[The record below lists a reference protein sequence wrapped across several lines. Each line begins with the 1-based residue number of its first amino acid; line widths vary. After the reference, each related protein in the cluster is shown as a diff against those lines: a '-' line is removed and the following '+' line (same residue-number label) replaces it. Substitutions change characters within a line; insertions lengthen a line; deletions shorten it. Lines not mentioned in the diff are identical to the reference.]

1 MRRRDDD
8 MKIDYF
14 TLLSYEPIYLKGV
27 GSVKSPLLSDIAKI
41 TMAAYSFYLSVL
53 LMDIDTYYDLLND
66 ETKVK
71 SYFSKMSDE
80 DKSLVLKVKQEYESI
95 DELERSKICFYDLMI
110 FDPKVRNDVLTALS
124 FFFEEEV
131 EYIEESK
138 AFATYDGSVDEN
150 NKKIITG
157 YIHRNIYNDVV
168 DIILQRLSCS
178 NKRDEFDNTKVK
190 NKRAAK
196 MMEKLKKGR
205 YPKKQKQKSKADERM
220 ELGNIISSLSTHHKS
235 LNMTNIWNLTVYQMM
250 DQFARQRYEDS
261 YETSLRITTIHGD
274 KEKKFNS
281 GQWYSLIKNENN

>member
-1 MRRRDDD
+1 

-66 ETKVK
+66 EAKAK

-110 FDPKVRNDVLTALS
+110 FDPKVRNDVLTALN
-124 FFFEEEV
+124 FFLEEEV

-168 DIILQRLSCS
+168 DIILQRLDCS
-178 NKRDEFDNTKVK
+178 KKKSGKVK
-190 NKRAAK
+190 YKNKEAADIDK
-196 MMEKLKKGR
+196 MMKKGR
-205 YPKKQKQKSKADERM
+205 LNKKTKNDERM
-220 ELGNIISSLSTHHKS
+220 ELGNIISSLSVHQKS
-235 LNMTNIWNLTVYQMM
+235 LNMINIWNLTVYQVM
-250 DQFARQRYEDS
+250 DQFMRQQNEDIYEI
-261 YETSLRITTIHGD
+261 SLRTTTIHGD
-274 KEKKFNS
+274 EKKKFS
-281 GQWYSLIKNENN
+281 LGQWYSLIRD

>member
-1 MRRRDDD
+1 MKRRDEY

-14 TLLSYEPIYLKGV
+14 TLLSYEPIYLKDV
-27 GSVKSPLLSDIAKI
+27 GSVKSPLLSDIAKV

-66 ETKVK
+66 EAKVK
-71 SYFSKMSDE
+71 SHFNKMSDE

-110 FDPKVRNDVLTALS
+110 FDPKVRSDVLTALN

-138 AFATYDGSVDEN
+138 TFATYDGSVDEN

-168 DIILQRLSCS
+168 DIILQRLDCS
-178 NKRDEFDNTKVK
+178 KKKSGKVK
-190 NKRAAK
+190 YKNKEAADIDK
-196 MMEKLKKGR
+196 MMKKGR
-205 YPKKQKQKSKADERM
+205 LNKKTKNDERM
-220 ELGNIISSLSTHHKS
+220 ELGNIISSLSVHQKS
-235 LNMTNIWNLTVYQMM
+235 LNMINIWNLTVYQVM
-250 DQFARQRYEDS
+250 DQFMRQQNEDIYEI
-261 YETSLRITTIHGD
+261 SLRTTTIHGD
-274 KEKKFNS
+274 EKKKFS
-281 GQWYSLIKNENN
+281 LGQWYSLIRD

>member
-1 MRRRDDD
+1 MKRRDEY

-66 ETKVK
+66 EAKAK

-110 FDPKVRNDVLTALS
+110 FDPKVRNDVLTALN
-124 FFFEEEV
+124 FFLEEEV

-168 DIILQRLSCS
+168 DIILQRLDCS
-178 NKRDEFDNTKVK
+178 KKKSGKVK
-190 NKRAAK
+190 YKNKEAADIDK
-196 MMEKLKKGR
+196 MMKKGR
-205 YPKKQKQKSKADERM
+205 LNKKTKNDERM
-220 ELGNIISSLSTHHKS
+220 ELGNIISSLSVHQKS
-235 LNMTNIWNLTVYQMM
+235 LNMINIWNLTVYQVM
-250 DQFARQRYEDS
+250 DQFMRQQNEDIYEI
-261 YETSLRITTIHGD
+261 SLRTTTIHGD
-274 KEKKFNS
+274 EKKKFS
-281 GQWYSLIKNENN
+281 LGQWYSLIRD